1 MNGTV
6 KTITQQG
13 NLHFTSDDLSPM
25 EIARRLESV
34 GIYLT
39 EINVFA
45 PIGAGD
51 VKRAWSNE

>member
-25 EIARRLESV
+25 EIARRLDSV
-34 GIYLT
+34 GIYVT

-45 PIGAGD
+45 PLRSGEDKEI
-51 VKRAWSNE
+51 EF

>member
-1 MNGTV
+1 MNRTAR
-6 KTITQQG
+6 TITQQG

-34 GIYLT
+34 GIYVT

-45 PIGAGD
+45 PIRAGEN
-51 VKRAWSNE
+51 NEVEF